1 MHRRDFL
8 TTGAAFGVGFAFAA
22 PALAQP
28 YPSRP
33 IKIIVGFPPGGPS
46 DTVAR
51 IVGDRLSMSLGQPAI
66 IDNRPGGAGG
76 TTGIKAAA
84 SANPDGYTVSVVT
97 PSMAIAPSIYRNL
110 GYDPVSS
117 FTPVAMV
124 ARSPDIFV
132 VNAAF
137 PAKSIQELVAY
148 AKAHPGKVHFGS
160 PGYGSTPHLIG
171 ELFKLQAGIEI
182 VHVPYRGSAP
192 AVTDLLAG
200 QIQMF
205 VEAGPTILPLIEAG
219 KLRAVAVT
227 GETRNPN
234 LPGVQTMIESGFPG
248 FVVYFWIGMVA
259 PAGMPETVVS
269 KLNAVINDGLR
280 SPQMQ
285 ASLAKIGL
293 EPAIGTPREF
303 SALIAAETQRWVAVV
318 KEAGIKVD

>member
-8 TTGAAFGVGFAFAA
+8 TKSATCGVWLALVN
-22 PALAQP
+22 PARAQP

-51 IVGDRLSMSLGQPAI
+51 IVGDRLSISLSQPVI
-66 IDNRPGGAGG
+66 IDNRPGGASG
-76 TTGIKAAA
+76 TVGVRAAA
-84 SANPDGYTVSVVT
+84 SANPDGYTLLVVT

-110 GYDPVSS
+110 GYDPVRS

-124 ARSPDIFV
+124 ARSQDIFV

-137 PAKSIQELVAY
+137 PAKSVQELVAY
-148 AKAHPGKVHFGS
+148 AKANPGKVYFGS
-160 PGYGSTPHLIG
+160 PGHGSTPHLVG

-182 VHVPYRGSAP
+182 VHVPYRGSAQT
-192 AVTDLLAG
+192 VTDLLAG
-200 QIQMF
+200 QIQMYA
-205 VEAGPTILPLIEAG
+205 ESGPTILPLIEAG
-219 KLRAVAVT
+219 KLRAIAVT

-234 LPGVQTMIESGFPG
+234 LPGVPTMIESGFPG
-248 FVVYFWIGMVA
+248 FVEYFWTGIIA
-259 PAGMPETVVS
+259 PADIPETIVS
-269 KLNAVINDGLR
+269 KLNAAINDGLK
-280 SPQMQ
+280 SPEMQ

-293 EPAIGTPREF
+293 EPAVGSPTEF
-303 SALIAAETQRWVAVV
+303 AALIAAETQRWAAVV

>member
-22 PALAQP
+22 PTVAQS

-84 SANPDGYTVSVVT
+84 SANPDGYTISVVT
-97 PSMAIAPSIYRNL
+97 PSMAIAPSIYRNF

-148 AKAHPGKVHFGS
+148 ARAHPGKVHFGS

-227 GETRNPN
+227 GEMRNPN
-234 LPGVQTMIESGFPG
+234 LPGVPTMIESGFPG
-248 FVVYFWIGMVA
+248 FVVHFWIGMVA
-259 PAGMPETVVS
+259 PAGTPETIVS
-269 KLNAVINDGLR
+269 KLSAVVNDGLKSSEMR
-280 SPQMQ
+280 
-285 ASLAKIGL
+285 ASLSKIGL
-293 EPAIGTPREF
+293 EPTISSPREF
-303 SALIAAETQRWVAVV
+303 AAVIAAETQRWAAVV

>member
-303 SALIAAETQRWVAVV
+303 AAVIASETQRWAAVV

>member
-8 TTGAAFGVGFAFAA
+8 TTGAAFGVEFAFAA

-51 IVGDRLSMSLGQPAI
+51 IVGDGLSVSLGQPAT

-97 PSMAIAPSIYRNL
+97 PSMAIAPSMYRNV

-148 AKAHPGKVHFGS
+148 AKANPGKVHFGS

-234 LPGVQTMIESGFPG
+234 LLGVQTMIESGFPG

-303 SALIAAETQRWVAVV
+303 AAVIASETQRWAAVV